1 MPLHT
6 DAFTHRLLYYHTDT
20 FTHRRFYTQNSF
32 WHSSL
37 ISCEGCRRRNEIAQK
52 HLIFETRTSFRTEG
66 LLPPTVFDARTSFRA
81 KGLPPSCE
89 RVATE
94 DVKTISFWHWNLIS
108 CGMVAISWRLVR
120 TACGLKREKKKKER
134 DGDRGQERER
144 EDEDED
150 VSMFRYEIVKM
161 WRCIA
166 DLHRHYREKHKD
178 WRPRVFCSP
187 LNSRVP

>member
-6 DAFTHRLLYYHTDT
+6 DAFTHTGSFIITQTLLHTDT
-20 FTHRRFYTQNSF
+20 FTHTTVFDTRASF
-32 WHSSL
+32 RAKVADAGMKSH
-37 ISCEGCRRRNEIAQK
+37 K

-144 EDEDED
+144 EREKMKMKMWVCLGTKSWRCED
-150 VSMFRYEIVKM
+150 V
-161 WRCIA
+161 
-166 DLHRHYREKHKD
+166 
-178 WRPRVFCSP
+178 
-187 LNSRVP
+187 